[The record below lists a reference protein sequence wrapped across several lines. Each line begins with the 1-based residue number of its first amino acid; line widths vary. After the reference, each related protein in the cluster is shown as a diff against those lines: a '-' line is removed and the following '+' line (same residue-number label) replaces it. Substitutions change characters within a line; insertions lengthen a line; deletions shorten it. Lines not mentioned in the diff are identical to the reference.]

1 MRISR
6 SAEYALIAVGYIAG
20 NHKDGAILATRISN
34 EYGVSV
40 WYLLKVLQQL
50 VRTGVL
56 RSKRGPRG
64 GFFLARRAE
73 EITLLQIVEAV
84 DGSLTGDLNLSELT
98 GGAPFSLK
106 MEAVCRKASEDVR
119 AIYESSPL
127 SSFIET

>member
-6 SAEYALIAVGYIAG
+6 SAKYALIAVGYIAG

-40 WYLLKVLQQL
+40 WYLIKILQQL

-73 EITLLQIVEAV
+73 DITLLQIVEAV

>member
-34 EYGVSV
+34 EYGISV
-40 WYLLKVLQQL
+40 EYLLKILQQL

-119 AIYESSPL
+119 AIYENSPL